1 MKYQNGS
8 SLSPPLP
15 SGPQMPD
22 TVQCVLHTFTGAW
35 AQTLPPQDVEH
46 LSRAC
51 VALLT
56 TTFELAKKE
65 SIPPAL
71 VVLQPAVT
79 RIWYILP
86 LSVKHA
92 NPPVS
97 KH

>member
-1 MKYQNGS
+1 MV
-8 SLSPPLP
+8 LHCLLP
-15 SGPQMPD
+15 SLL
-22 TVQCVLHTFTGAW
+22 VLRCQIQYSVCMHTFTGAW